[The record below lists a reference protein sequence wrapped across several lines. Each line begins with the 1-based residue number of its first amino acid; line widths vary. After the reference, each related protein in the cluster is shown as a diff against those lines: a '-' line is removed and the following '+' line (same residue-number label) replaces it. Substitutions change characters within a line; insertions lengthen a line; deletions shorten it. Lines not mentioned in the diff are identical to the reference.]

1 MDSQRGVVDGM
12 VDQLAQAPGE
22 GFDSGVHGNHAR
34 SGSPPWAG
42 VSTGWERGPGSFE
55 SPDQATTASLVGSL
69 SVFPISDVLSM
80 LATTLQ
86 TGELQVVGHSV
97 DGRVSLDQGQLLSAE
112 VGTASTVGQAIFDLA
127 RINEGSFYFT
137 AGPVSAQGQSPV
149 SVASVLDQVRPQ
161 VEEWQE
167 IQAVVPLDSPV
178 ALRPDPPGQ
187 DVQIRSDQW
196 RVLTTIGNGGSTVGA
211 VLEMFGGDQIVGL
224 RALRD
229 LHTAGL
235 IDLDGVPPDRSGDGR
250 ATGDGSAPV
259 DSAEVAPDEASE
271 PSVGDQSHENLL
283 GVLPPAPSPVSE
295 AVGPIEEDPSALAE
309 VTMMPPPIAGDPWA
323 SDFTSTAAEDNG
335 VA

>member
-12 VDQLAQAPGE
+12 VDQLTQAPGE

-34 SGSPPWAG
+34 SGAPLWAG
-42 VSTGWERGPGSFE
+42 ASSGWERGSLFE

-80 LATTLQ
+80 LASTLQ
-86 TGELQVVGHSV
+86 TGELQVVGDSV

-112 VGTASTVGQAIFDLA
+112 VGTTSTVSQAIFDLA
-127 RINEGSFYFT
+127 RANEGSFYFT
-137 AGPVSAQGQSPV
+137 AGPVAAPGQSPV
-149 SVASVLDQVRPQ
+149 SVSSVLDQVRPQ

-167 IQAVVPLDSPV
+167 ILAVVPLDSPV

-196 RVLTTIGNGGSTVGA
+196 RVLTTIGKGGSTVGS
-211 VLEMFGGDQIVGL
+211 VLEMIGGDQIVGL

-235 IDLDGVPPDRSGDGR
+235 IDLDGLPLDPSGDGP
-250 ATGDGSAPV
+250 ASGAGGGPIDGAQ
-259 DSAEVAPDEASE
+259 VAPDDASA
-271 PSVGDQSHENLL
+271 PSVGDQNHENLL
-283 GVLPPAPSPVSE
+283 GVLPPPPSPVSE
-295 AVGPIEEDPSALAE
+295 AVGPPEEDPSALAE

-323 SDFTSTAAEDNG
+323 PDFTSTAAEDNG

>member
-34 SGSPPWAG
+34 SGPPPWAG
-42 VSTGWERGPGSFE
+42 VSSGWGGGPDPFE
-55 SPDQATTASLVGSL
+55 SPDQGTTASLVGSL

-80 LATTLQ
+80 LASTVQ
-86 TGELQVVGHSV
+86 TGELQVVGDSV
-97 DGRVSLDQGQLLSAE
+97 DGRVSLEGGQLLSAE
-112 VGTASTVGQAIFDLA
+112 VGTTSTLGQAIFDLA
-127 RINEGSFYFT
+127 RVNQGSFYFT
-137 AGPVSAQGQSPV
+137 AGPVSAEGQSPV
-149 SVASVLDQVRPQ
+149 PVASVLDQVRPQ

-167 IQAVVPLDSPV
+167 ILAVVPLDSPV
-178 ALRPDPPGQ
+178 ALCPDPPGQ

-196 RVLTTIGNGGSTVGA
+196 RVLTTIGNGESTVGS
-211 VLEMFGGDQIVGL
+211 VLEIIGGDQIVGL

-229 LHTAGL
+229 LHAAGL
-235 IDLDGVPPDRSGDGR
+235 IDLDGVPLDRSEDGP
-250 ATGDGSAPV
+250 ATAVGSAPV
-259 DSAEVAPDEASE
+259 DSTEVTADDTSGPSFGE
-271 PSVGDQSHENLL
+271 PSQENLP
-283 GVLPPAPSPVSE
+283 GVLPPPPSAVSE
-295 AVGPIEEDPSALAE
+295 AGAPAEEDPSTLAD

>member
-34 SGSPPWAG
+34 SGAPPWAG
-42 VSTGWERGPGSFE
+42 VSGDWGPGLFE

-80 LATTLQ
+80 LASTLQ
-86 TGELQVVGHSV
+86 TGELQVVSDSV
-97 DGRVSLDQGQLLSAE
+97 DGRVSLDRGQLLSAE
-112 VGTASTVGQAIFDLA
+112 VGTTSTMSQAIFDLA

-167 IQAVVPLDSPV
+167 ILAVVPLDSPV

-196 RVLTTIGNGGSTVGA
+196 RVLTTIGNGGSTVGS
-211 VLEMFGGDQIVGL
+211 VLEMIGGDQIVGL

-229 LHTAGL
+229 LHAAGL
-235 IDLDGVPPDRSGDGR
+235 IDLDGVPLDPSGNGPET
-250 ATGDGSAPV
+250 ADGSARV
-259 DSAEVAPDEASE
+259 DSTEVAPEDA
-271 PSVGDQSHENLL
+271 PVPAVGDQSHEDLL
-283 GVLPPAPSPVSE
+283 EVLPPPPSPVSE
-295 AVGPIEEDPSALAE
+295 AVGLITEEDPSTLAE

>member
-1 MDSQRGVVDGM
+1 
-12 VDQLAQAPGE
+12 
-22 GFDSGVHGNHAR
+22 
-34 SGSPPWAG
+34 
-42 VSTGWERGPGSFE
+42 
-55 SPDQATTASLVGSL
+55 
-69 SVFPISDVLSM
+69 M
-80 LATTLQ
+80 LASTLQ
-86 TGELQVVGHSV
+86 TGELQVVSDSV

-112 VGTASTVGQAIFDLA
+112 VGTTSTMGQAIFDLA

-167 IQAVVPLDSPV
+167 ILAVVPLDSPV

-196 RVLTTIGNGGSTVGA
+196 RVLTTIGSGSSSVGS
-211 VLEMFGGDQIVGL
+211 VLEMIGGDQIVGL

-229 LHTAGL
+229 LHAAGL
-235 IDLDGVPPDRSGDGR
+235 IDLDGLPLDRPEDGP

-259 DSAEVAPDEASE
+259 DSTETAPDDASV
-271 PSVGDQSHENLL
+271 PSVGDQSHEDLV
-283 GVLPPAPSPVSE
+283 GVLPPPPSPVSE
-295 AVGPIEEDPSALAE
+295 AVGLTEEDPSTLAE

-323 SDFTSTAAEDNG
+323 SDFTSTATEDNG